1 MFRTLLL
8 TCLCASLP
16 AQAEDT
22 PPKGHLVVVGGGNVE
37 DAVLKRALE
46 LAGGAQASIVI
57 LPQASELPESG
68 EKSAEM
74 WRSLGATSITVASD
88 LRDAHTRDALAKA
101 AFIWMPGGQQ
111 TRLMQELEGAEIPAI
126 LRARYKAGAVI
137 GGTSAGAAVMSA
149 LMITGETDLE
159 SITPEATKVAAGL
172 GLWPEVIVDQH
183 FLKRQRFN
191 RLLAAVLD
199 HPDKIGVG
207 IDEGAAVFV
216 SRDGWEVRGGKVLV
230 IDARPT
236 PGASPAASTAQL
248 RLLDAGTTW
257 KP

>member
-1 MFRTLLL
+1 MLRILLL
-8 TCLCASLP
+8 TCLCAALP
-16 AQAEDT
+16 IQGEDS
-22 PPKGHLVVVGGGNVE
+22 PPKGRLVVVGGGKIE

-46 LAGGAQASIVI
+46 LAGGPEATIAI
-57 LPQASELPESG
+57 LPHASESPDAG
-68 EKSAEM
+68 KKSEDM
-74 WRSLGATSITVASD
+74 WRALGATSITVVSD
-88 LRDAHTRDALAKA
+88 LRDARARQALTTA

-111 TRLMQELEGAEIPAI
+111 TRLMKELQDADIPPL
-126 LRARYKAGAVI
+126 LRERYRSGAVI

-149 LMITGETDLE
+149 LMITGEADLE
-159 SITPEATKVAAGL
+159 SVTPQATKLADGL

-191 RLLAAVLD
+191 RLLSAVLD

-216 SRDGWEVRGGKVLV
+216 SREGWEVRGGKALV
-230 IDARPT
+230 IDARG
-236 PGASPAASTAQL
+236 GAGANSPAGTAQL
-248 RLLDAGTTW
+248 RVLDAGVTW